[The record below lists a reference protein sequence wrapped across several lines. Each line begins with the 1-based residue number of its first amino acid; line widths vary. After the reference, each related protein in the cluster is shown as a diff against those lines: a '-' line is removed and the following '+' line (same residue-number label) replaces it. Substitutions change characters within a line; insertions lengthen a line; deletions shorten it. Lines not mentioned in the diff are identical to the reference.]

1 MTMNF
6 ERLVYCFEAFFFCLN
21 VFMMSK
27 MLMLHTRFG
36 DLPFNSCCHIC
47 EIKVVLELF
56 SWRGKRDYAFIRKCN
71 IFNLFDI
78 YFICDTFIRSF
89 ISFARPGYLWTLN
102 WIKQISWYCWKGWVV
117 EIIAIDVLSSWTKS
131 TLWSNA
137 YLLWVGDISGKHS
150 KLKRLYRKRVTLD
163 STCKIII
170 T

>member
-1 MTMNF
+1 MQSSCYAADKIKRCQKIKNDAKLNHANFKRCSLKRPQCTPPFFSMTMNF

-89 ISFARPGYLWTLN
+89 ISFARPGYL
-102 WIKQISWYCWKGWVV
+102 
-117 EIIAIDVLSSWTKS
+117 
-131 TLWSNA
+131 
-137 YLLWVGDISGKHS
+137 
-150 KLKRLYRKRVTLD
+150 
-163 STCKIII
+163 
-170 T
+170 